1 MNWDFACPTKNQTN
15 NNNNNNNNK
24 QFCEHFLKI
33 NYYSNDIHHISL
45 TIRNDRFATDGW

>member
-1 MNWDFACPTKNQTN
+1 MPYQKKKQKKP
-15 NNNNNNNNK
+15 K

-45 TIRNDRFATDGW
+45 TIRKNRFATDGW